1 MAKRI
6 LIGYESGEHGQGAL
20 ELGCALASALGAELV
35 VGHVYAW
42 DTYLAPAPDDSPLE
56 EWHAL
61 LRRDAE
67 SLVAEALSR
76 CQTETAPRGIAWA
89 STSPARGLYELD
101 ERRGGLRRR
110 PPTTASSPPRSRRP
124 RGAGSRKSLPD
135 LRRATRS
142 RASSSPAIP
151 LGSSPARASGASI

>member
-6 LIGYESGEHGQGAL
+6 LIGYESGEHGRGAL

-76 CQTETAPRGIAWA
+76 CRTDTAPRGIAWA
-89 STSPARGLYELD
+89 STSPARGLYELATSEEAD
-101 ERRGGLRRR
+101 YVVARR
-110 PPTTASSPPRSRRP
+110 
-124 RGAGSRKSLPD
+124 
-135 LRRATRS
+135 LRRARRRDRDGRAAPAQGS
-142 RASSSPAIP
+142 RYPT
-151 LGSSPARASGASI
+151 